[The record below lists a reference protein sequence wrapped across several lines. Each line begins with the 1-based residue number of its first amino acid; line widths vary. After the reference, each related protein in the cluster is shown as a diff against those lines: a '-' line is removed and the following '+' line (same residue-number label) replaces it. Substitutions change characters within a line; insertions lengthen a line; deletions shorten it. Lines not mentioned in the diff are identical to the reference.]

1 MNDPFATFCGV
12 EIVEARPGY
21 AQTRLV
27 LDGKHRNA
35 VDLTHGGALFTLGA
49 AAFFAACNA
58 AGPTAVGI
66 NLSIAFLRPVADGI
80 LVAEATETA
89 RSRRIAHCEVSIMD
103 ESGQLVARLTGTAAI
118 REPRAFPAGL
128 S

>member
-21 AQTRLV
+21 ARTRLV
-27 LDGKHRNA
+27 LDGRHRNA

-58 AGPTAVGI
+58 AGETAVGV
-66 NLSIAFLRPVADGI
+66 NLNIAFLRPVADGI
-80 LVAEATETA
+80 LVAEAHETA
-89 RSRRIAHCEVSIMD
+89 RSRRIAHCEVSIRD
-103 ESGQLVARLTGTAAI
+103 ANGRVVARLTGTAAV
-118 REPRAFPAGL
+118 RESRVPPAD
-128 S
+128 SP